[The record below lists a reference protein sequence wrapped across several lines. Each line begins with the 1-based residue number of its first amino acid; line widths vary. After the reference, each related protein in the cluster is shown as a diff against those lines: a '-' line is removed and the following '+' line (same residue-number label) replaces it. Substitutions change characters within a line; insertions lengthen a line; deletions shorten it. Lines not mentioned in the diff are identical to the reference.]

1 MLLNSVKANSLFA
14 LLLTAALGALPMV
27 YGDDWAPGG
36 TAQPT
41 PDQPFNAGVSEGD
54 LDKVA
59 NVNLKAQQIEQ
70 KYEAQVHGAKT
81 MDDVEKIQQ
90 RMESELIDA
99 IHEQDISL
107 QEYQQVALA
116 VERDP
121 GLRARFEA
129 IVTEKARQHVK

>member
-1 MLLNSVKANSLFA
+1 MLLNSTKASSLPA
-14 LLLTAALGALPMV
+14 LFLTVVLGALPMAQA
-27 YGDDWAPGG
+27 DDGWGQDGASPATPGES
-36 TAQPT
+36 
-41 PDQPFNAGVSEGD
+41 AGPIAVSDGD

-59 NVNLKAQQIEQ
+59 SVNVKAQEIQQ
-70 KYEAQVHGAKT
+70 KYEAQVQGAKT
-81 MDDVEKIQQ
+81 MNDIERIQQ
-90 RMESELIDA
+90 QMEGELIDA

-129 IVTEKARQHVK
+129 MVMEKAQAK